1 MPKFNIAKI
10 AKISLIIFAIL
21 TAASAFAIYHAYQLP
36 IYETQINTI
45 CSYQH
50 NGTYNY
56 VAKLKPNFIYNKTTL
71 NPGEGTLYTA
81 IVEYVNLTFNY
92 AFTCDPKSE
101 NITLNH
107 EIEIQIESPG
117 RWLRTLQPTE
127 AQEILKITGNLN
139 WTMQVNSTKIRQLV
153 EAIDKEIYGITR
165 STTYN
170 INIKP
175 KIHVTAN
182 INTQTIDETFTP
194 ELTIAFK
201 TEAEKGNYIAIEKL
215 NQTKQSKIT
224 ETRQIPLLQVQT
236 QRTISQIATAIT
248 ATALTIS
255 AFLYIKYKPP
265 SPPTITAEKRLK
277 KLTDPYKE
285 LIAKT
290 TQKPPKT
297 ETTIEVESIEDLAKI
312 AEILARPILH
322 ATEAEEH
329 IFYIIDNDTKYQ
341 FKLKNLTAQQ

>member
-1 MPKFNIAKI
+1 MHKFNIAKI

-92 AFTCDPKSE
+92 AFTCNPRSE

-153 EAIDKEIYGITR
+153 EAIDKEIYGTTR

-170 INIKP
+170 IKIKP

-182 INTQTIDETFTP
+182 INTKTINEIYTP

-201 TEAEKGNYIAIEKL
+201 TEAEKGNYIAIENL
-215 NQTKQSKIT
+215 NQTKHGKIT
-224 ETRQIPLLQVQT
+224 ETRQTPLPQVQT
-236 QRTISQIATAIT
+236 QRTASLTATAIT
-248 ATALTIS
+248 ASALTASVI
-255 AFLYIKYKPP
+255 LYMFKKPP
-265 SPPTITAEKRLK
+265 TLPEKAAEKQLR
-277 KLTDPYKE
+277 KLIEPYKE

-297 ETTIEVESIEDLAKI
+297 QTTIEVESLEDLAKI

-322 ATEAEEH
+322 TTEAEEH
-329 IFYIIDNDTKYQ
+329 IFYIIDNNTKYQ
-341 FKLKNLTAQQ
+341 YKTRI